1 MKISKKSKDSKAMR
15 ENLKKQKA
23 EENIKK
29 RKMVLMKILD
39 FRSQTDFA
47 KNLDT
52 IKRGLKN

>member
-1 MKISKKSKDSKAMR
+1 MR

-29 RKMVLMKILD
+29 RKMVLVKILD